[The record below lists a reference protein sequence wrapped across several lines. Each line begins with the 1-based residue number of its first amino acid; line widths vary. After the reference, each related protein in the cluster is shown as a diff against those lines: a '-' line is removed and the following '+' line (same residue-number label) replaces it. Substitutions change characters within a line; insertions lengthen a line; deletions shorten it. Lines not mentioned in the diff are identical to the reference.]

1 MAQEQSGDH
10 RRRVTCE
17 QTPGASSAQ
26 DNRGRFQWQFRN
38 HEGFLPWP
46 RQKAQR
52 ADACTPLVPAFRTL
66 RQRTKSSRPA
76 STTQSKEKR
85 QTVWVHSPSELLP
98 RDSNPGPPEE
108 RNGLRKLPQ
117 GQRPEQKT
125 QPLPGT
131 VQRCLLGKG
140 GAAAP
145 AGLKSRTHPCASRRA
160 LPRGPRGQTMVPGDY
175 CWVTK
180 LSLRRQHTQ
189 PLTSNRKLITA
200 KQAHH

>member
-76 STTQSKEKR
+76 SVKPCLQRKRDRQCGFTCPVSFCLETPTQDPQRRGMVSGNCHR
-85 QTVWVHSPSELLP
+85 GRDPSRRPSPCQTQCRGVCWVKVGLLP
-98 RDSNPGPPEE
+98 
-108 RNGLRKLPQ
+108 Q
-117 GQRPEQKT
+117 Q
-125 QPLPGT
+125 
-131 VQRCLLGKG
+131 V
-140 GAAAP
+140 
-145 AGLKSRTHPCASRRA
+145 
-160 LPRGPRGQTMVPGDY
+160 
-175 CWVTK
+175 
-180 LSLRRQHTQ
+180 
-189 PLTSNRKLITA
+189 
-200 KQAHH
+200 